1 MYRTVQNER
10 SPPMPAQANHRKTAR
25 GEASRRRILDAAIT
39 LICERGYSGT
49 SVDAVCK
56 RAEVV
61 KTALYWHFGSK
72 AGLLAAIIHEIT
84 EQWVDDLE
92 LQAAE
97 GADPIER
104 LDAML
109 AGFRTMI
116 TSRQHS
122 LQIVAA
128 IVAEP
133 ANIDDEVMDA
143 VRWLN
148 EHGLSTIA
156 KGFEESI
163 GVPVPTARLLAH
175 TITSMMHGIH
185 RQHVVQPGGVD
196 LDAYFYDMKRTIL
209 ATVEERFKRNA
220 QQLAETASVEHR
232 RADRP
237 AEEVASD

>member
-1 MYRTVQNER
+1 
-10 SPPMPAQANHRKTAR
+10 MPAQANQRKTAR
-25 GEASRRRILDAAIT
+25 GEASRRRILDAAIA

-56 RAEVV
+56 RAGVV

-92 LQAAE
+92 LQAAD
-97 GADPIER
+97 GANPIER

-109 AGFRTMI
+109 AGFRAMI

-209 ATVEERFKRNA
+209 ASVEERFKRNA
-220 QQLAETASVEHR
+220 EQLAETVNVEHR
-232 RADRP
+232 RADQP
-237 AEEVASD
+237 VEAVASD

>member
-1 MYRTVQNER
+1 
-10 SPPMPAQANHRKTAR
+10 MPASATSRKTAR
-25 GEASRRRILDAAIT
+25 GEASRRRILDSAT
-39 LICERGYSGT
+39 SLICERGYSGT

-56 RAEVV
+56 RAGVV

-92 LQAAE
+92 NEAAE
-97 GADPIER
+97 GQSPIER

-109 AGFRTMI
+109 VGFRDMI
-116 TSRQHS
+116 TNRQHS

-133 ANIDDEVMDA
+133 ANIDPEVVGA

-148 EHGLSTIA
+148 EHGLTTIA

-185 RQHVVQPGGVD
+185 RQHVVQPGGID

-209 ATVEERFKRNA
+209 ASVEERFKRTSE
-220 QQLAETASVEHR
+220 QLEQTASVEHR
-232 RADRP
+232 RADQP
-237 AEEVASD
+237 PEGVTEDQ

>member
-1 MYRTVQNER
+1 
-10 SPPMPAQANHRKTAR
+10 MPAQASGRKTAR

-49 SVDAVCK
+49 SVGAVCK
-56 RAEVV
+56 QAGVV

-72 AGLLAAIIHEIT
+72 AGLLSAIIAEIT
-84 EQWVDDLE
+84 EQWVDDLKN
-92 LQAAE
+92 QAGE
-97 GADPIER
+97 GANPLER

-109 AGFRTMI
+109 AGFRGMI
-116 TSRQHS
+116 TQREHS

-133 ANIDDEVMDA
+133 ANIDPEVFEA

-148 EHGLSTIA
+148 EHGLTTIA
-156 KGFEESI
+156 KGFEDSI

-175 TITSMMHGIH
+175 TITSLMHGIH
-185 RQHVVQPGGVD
+185 RQHVVQPDGVD

-209 ATVEERFKRNA
+209 ASVEERFARSA
-220 QQLAETASVEHR
+220 DHLAHTASVEHR
-232 RADRP
+232 RAGMSLSR
-237 AEEVASD
+237 

>member
-1 MYRTVQNER
+1 
-10 SPPMPAQANHRKTAR
+10 
-25 GEASRRRILDAAIT
+25 
-39 LICERGYSGT
+39 
-49 SVDAVCK
+49 VCK

-92 LQAAE
+92 SQADE
-97 GADPIER
+97 GANPLER

-109 AGFRTMI
+109 AGFRAMI

-148 EHGLSTIA
+148 EHGLTTIA
-156 KGFEESI
+156 KGFEQSI

-209 ATVEERFKRNA
+209 ASVEERFTRSA
-220 QQLAETASVEHR
+220 GQLEETKSVEHR
-232 RADRP
+232 RADQP
-237 AEEVASD
+237 AGDVDPGE

>member
-1 MYRTVQNER
+1 
-10 SPPMPAQANHRKTAR
+10 MPAQANHRKTAR
-25 GEASRRRILDAAIT
+25 GEASRRRILDAAIA

-56 RAEVV
+56 RAKVV

-92 LQAAE
+92 LQAGE
-97 GADPIER
+97 GANPIER

-109 AGFRTMI
+109 AGFRVMI

-133 ANIDDEVMDA
+133 ANIAEEVMDA

-209 ATVEERFKRNA
+209 VSVEERFKRNA
-220 QQLAETASVEHR
+220 GQLAETEGVEHR

-237 AEEVASD
+237 AGDVAPD

>member
-1 MYRTVQNER
+1 
-10 SPPMPAQANHRKTAR
+10 MPAQDASRKTAR
-25 GEASRRRILDAAIT
+25 GEATRRRILDAAIA

-49 SVDAVCK
+49 SVDSVCK
-56 RAEVV
+56 RAGVV

-72 AGLLAAIIHEIT
+72 AGLLAAIIGEIT

-92 LQAAE
+92 LKASA
-97 GADPIER
+97 GANPIER

-109 AGFRTMI
+109 AGFRSMI
-116 TSRQHS
+116 TKREHS

-133 ANIDDEVMDA
+133 ANIDEEVMDA

-175 TITSMMHGIH
+175 TITSLMHGIH

-196 LDAYFYDMKRTIL
+196 LDAYFYDMKRTVL

-220 QQLAETASVEHR
+220 EQLSHTESVEHR
-232 RADRP
+232 RADRERD
-237 AEEVASD
+237 AVDH

>member
-1 MYRTVQNER
+1 
-10 SPPMPAQANHRKTAR
+10 MPAQANHRKTAR
-25 GEASRRRILDAAIT
+25 GEASRRRILEAAIA

-56 RAEVV
+56 RALVV

-92 LQAAE
+92 LQAGE
-97 GADPIER
+97 GANPIER

-148 EHGLSTIA
+148 EHGLTTIA
-156 KGFEESI
+156 KGFEDSI

-209 ATVEERFKRNA
+209 ASVEERFKRDA
-220 QQLAETASVEHR
+220 GQLAETESVEQR
-232 RADRP
+232 RADRSVGDVP
-237 AEEVASD
+237 PD

>member
-1 MYRTVQNER
+1 MSAT
-10 SPPMPAQANHRKTAR
+10 SSRKTAR
-25 GEASRRRILDAAIT
+25 GEASHRRILDAAIS

-56 RAEVV
+56 RAGVV

-92 LQAAE
+92 NQAT
-97 GADPIER
+97 GGDTPIER
-104 LDAML
+104 LDTML
-109 AGFRTMI
+109 AGFRLMI
-116 TSRQHS
+116 TERQHS

-133 ANIDDEVMDA
+133 ANIEPEVMEA

-148 EHGLSTIA
+148 EHGLTTIA
-156 KGFEESI
+156 KGFQESI
-163 GVPVPTARLLAH
+163 GVPVPTARLMAH
-175 TITSMMHGIH
+175 TITSLMHGIH

-209 ATVEERFKRNA
+209 ASVEERFKRSKD
-220 QQLAETASVEHR
+220 QLERTASVDNR
-232 RADRP
+232 RADR
-237 AEEVASD
+237 AADDQAG